1 MLRHPGAY
9 NVGDVV
15 GHRGISKCD
24 REYLK
29 LPILALAAGGDP
41 GKQMETL
48 VGKDQA

>member
-1 MLRHPGAY
+1 MLRDSRVC

-15 GHRGISKCD
+15 GHRGVSKCD